1 MKKTVFAM
9 FSSIILATALIVTA
23 LAQGQ
28 TAQSPQVIQL
38 APDIEVEVAAF
49 PQQSAGLFTRIQNGS
64 SQPGLTSSW
73 VRFTIRNKSNTP
85 TGNFTYKMVARDG
98 QTKLYDPPAAQL
110 SLNGKEEKVFPLVKL
125 NHDGKSFAISASLL
139 ADIGNFVKESNESNN
154 KHEVKYTGSNVW

>member
-9 FSSIILATALIVTA
+9 FSSIILASALIITA
-23 LAQGQ
+23 LAQGH
-28 TAQSPQVIQL
+28 TAQSPQVIQV

-64 SQPGLTSSW
+64 SQTGLTSSW
-73 VRFTIRNKSNTP
+73 VRFTIRNKSVTP

-110 SLNGKEEKVFPLVKL
+110 SLNGKEEKVFPMVKL
-125 NHDGKSFAISASLL
+125 NHDGKSFAISAVIL

>member
-9 FSSIILATALIVTA
+9 FSSIILASALIITS
-23 LAQGQ
+23 LAQGH
-28 TAQSPQVIQL
+28 TVQSPQVIQV

-49 PQQSAGLFTRIQNGS
+49 PQQSAGLFTRISNGS
-64 SQPGLTSSW
+64 ANPGLTSSW

-98 QTKLYDPPAAQL
+98 QTKLYDPPAAQM
-110 SLNGKEEKVFPLVKL
+110 SLNGKEEKVFPMVKL
-125 NHDGKSFAISASLL
+125 NHDGKSFAISAVIL
-139 ADIGNFVKESNESNN
+139 ADIGNFVKESSEANN

>member
-1 MKKTVFAM
+1 MKKTVFAT
-9 FSSIILATALIVTA
+9 FSSIILASALIVTA
-23 LAQGQ
+23 LGQGRI
-28 TAQSPQVIQL
+28 ADKQVLQV

-64 SQPGLTSSW
+64 SQTGLTSSW
-73 VRFTIRNKSNTP
+73 VRFTIRNKSVTP

-98 QTKLYDPPAAQL
+98 QNKLYDPPAAQL

-125 NHDGKSFAISASLL
+125 NHDGKSFAISASIL

-154 KHEVKYTGSNVW
+154 KHEVKYTGSNTW